1 MNTKQHQLLELWKS
15 DCRILTRAHYDA
27 STQCEKKHVM
37 LGVPAAI
44 LSAVVGTSV
53 FAALGEAPTALAQ
66 LAVGFT
72 SIAVTGLTSL
82 QTFLRYAEQSGKH
95 LETAAAFAA
104 LAQEIEQTL
113 VCPLAT
119 DEELTKWMTSVRE
132 RWAALRRE
140 KLAISDQVIDKH
152 REKEKTREC
161 QPVSIQPATEL
172 SSLSAWQPQLG
183 LGY

>member
-1 MNTKQHQLLELWKS
+1 MNTTQHKLLEEWRA
-15 DCRILTRAHYDA
+15 DCWILTCAHYDA
-27 STQCEKKHVM
+27 AAHCEKKHIL
-37 LGVPAAI
+37 LGVPAAL

-82 QTFLRYAEQSGKH
+82 QTFLRYAEQVGKH
-95 LETAAAFAA
+95 KETAAAFAA
-104 LAQEIEQTL
+104 LGKEIEQTL
-113 VCPLAT
+113 VCPPGT
-119 DEELTKWMTSVRE
+119 DEDLTQWMTSVRE

-140 KLAISDQVIDKH
+140 KLAISDQVIDKY
-152 REKEKTREC
+152 REKERTRGR

-172 SSLSAWQPQLG
+172 PSLSAWQPQLG